1 MGRCSM
7 TYTTWFFYSETE
19 CECAL
24 VVSLIIRRL
33 VLFNIFWS
41 PSVKF
46 LVSSVNRSAASHSS
60 CSRINSIHERSWRI
74 EAAAEVLLDFTQ
86 LNMQTQHEHQ
96 STAGFD
102 RQNLLDIQLRAA
114 PWKQDAQWRSSRP
127 VYRAQRM
134 LADFPSLATPEGD
147 KRSESQYGVC
157 R

>member
-1 MGRCSM
+1 MLND
-7 TYTTWFFYSETE
+7 FHD
-19 CECAL
+19 
-24 VVSLIIRRL
+24 L
-33 VLFNIFWS
+33 VLLLWNWVCMCSCRELNNIIIIIFSGLHQYSSWS
-41 PSVKF
+41 P
-46 LVSSVNRSAASHSS
+46 LWTDQLLHIRAAAGLTRST
-60 CSRINSIHERSWRI
+60 ERSWRI

-114 PWKQDAQWRSSRP
+114 PWKQDAQWRSRRP

>member
-1 MGRCSM
+1 M
-7 TYTTWFFYSETE
+7 TYTTWLFYSETE
-19 CECAL
+19 CECAV

-41 PSVKF
+41 SSVKF

-60 CSRINSIHERSWRI
+60 CRSTERSWRS
-74 EAAAEVLLDFTQ
+74 EAAAEVLSDFTQ
-86 LNMQTQHEHQ
+86 LNMQTQRKHQ

-102 RQNLLDIQLRAA
+102 HQNLLDIQLRAA